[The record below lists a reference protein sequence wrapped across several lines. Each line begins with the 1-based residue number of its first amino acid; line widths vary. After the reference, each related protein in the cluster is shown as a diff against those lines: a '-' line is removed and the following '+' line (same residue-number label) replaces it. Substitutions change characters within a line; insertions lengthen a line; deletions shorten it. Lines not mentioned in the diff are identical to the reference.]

1 MECFF
6 QVDICFGFNFRIY
19 FSNCFFIKYIVLAT
33 DFQAIQN
40 VLFINQTVVA
50 WLDRNIKNDWK
61 FLLIG
66 VRVIVLNAT
75 TWSYAIQPI
84 LWKNH
89 THPSIQPTNQCSIE
103 QMHPNSLQR
112 SFGHINHIIYGNY
125 LWMRDN
131 FPECLTTTTTGL
143 CLPEEYIELPSNGVF
158 GIQEAS
164 FIGKTVFLS
173 KTVLLRKKQ
182 FF

>member
-1 MECFF
+1 M
-6 QVDICFGFNFRIY
+6 
-19 FSNCFFIKYIVLAT
+19 
-33 DFQAIQN
+33 
-40 VLFINQTVVA
+40 
-50 WLDRNIKNDWK
+50 
-61 FLLIG
+61 
-66 VRVIVLNAT
+66 IVLNAT

-143 CLPEEYIELPSNGVF
+143 CLPEEYIELPCNGVF

-164 FIGKTVFLS
+164 FIGKTVFLVKNS
-173 KTVLLRKKQ
+173 SFKKKNNFFRRKTFLEKNNFLRKKTDSIFALNSD
-182 FF
+182 FFFIFMILSKMKITCSFRSSAWFCCVPLWIIK